1 MTITTGDHAPDF
13 MVETTEGTRTLGDL
27 LGAGPLVLVFYSEDA
42 TPTCTTQVS
51 SFRDEY
57 GTLRDLGAH
66 VLAVS
71 ADTLESHQRFADRLE
86 GVPFPLA
93 ADPDLTVARAYD
105 VVDDEGK
112 RSRRAVFVIGT
123 DGIVTEAIQHYQPG
137 VMDQFAAVFR
147 ALGVD
152 F

>member
-1 MTITTGDHAPDF
+1 MTISAGDRAPDF
-13 MVETTEGTRTLGDL
+13 TVETTEGTCSLGDL
-27 LGAGPLVLVFYSEDA
+27 LADGPLVLVFYSEDS

-71 ADTLESHQRFADRLE
+71 ADTLESHRRFADRLA

-93 ADPDLTVARAYD
+93 ADPDLNLARLYD
-105 VVDDEGK
+105 VIDDEGK
-112 RSRRAVFVIGT
+112 RSRRAVFVIGK

-137 VMDQFAAVFR
+137 VMDQFASVFR
-147 ALGVD
+147 ALGVE